1 MNINEIEKKEKII
14 KEKELIKRF
23 YNEFDEKDEKLIRIT
38 PELNRRHGTTRNFY
52 SAYSNKN
59 IGYDYP
65 SNNYF
70 LDYSREFLEYACA
83 GGIRKINNTWV
94 QSNKHTII
102 LGKEFLDV
110 FSDLLDWAL
119 NIVKLEND
127 ATSYVNFPIHYF
139 YNLTAISPLD
149 VTQHYVPIKGHLD
162 ADSLLL
168 GPDCLVYGDKLFERY
183 FINSNVGFTFS
194 IPMFVKNVEIAS
206 GIDIKPFIQK
216 VLKWYTETN
225 PNTNNIHVVFVLAFL
240 AVQVSYYLGEYLSK
254 EELKIIEKWTSYI
267 IASPLLIGSTINYL
281 YAKYIPSANIK
292 LHQEILEKYALIGKD
307 KRKYNVEAKYL
318 YRFAL
323 EFIDKVDLESII
335 EVLYDCKRDDL
346 VNSLMQTIKTKSKTV
361 SDTENVAKSND
372 TLEFKYNSFKE
383 FLDTLNEEEAKIIS
397 LKFLNMDEEM
407 ISSNINIPVDTVRE
421 IYSNIENNMYK
432 IKDNSRKREK

>member
-23 YNEFDEKDEKLIRIT
+23 YDEFDEKDEKLIIL
-38 PELNRRHGTTRNFY
+38 PKLNLRYGTTRHFY
-52 SAYSNKN
+52 GIFSNKN
-59 IGYDYP
+59 IGYDYASRP
-65 SNNYF
+65 YF
-70 LDYSREFLEYACA
+70 LYYSRKFLEYACT
-83 GGIRKINNTWV
+83 GEIRKINNTWV
-94 QSNKHTII
+94 QSDKHTII

-119 NIVKLEND
+119 NIVKLEKDFASFVNWPIQD
-127 ATSYVNFPIHYF
+127 YINSYNANF
-139 YNLTAISPLD
+139 S
-149 VTQHYVPIKGHLD
+149 PIKGHLD

-168 GPDCLVYGDKLFERY
+168 GPDCLVYGDKLFKEF

-206 GIDIKPFIQK
+206 GVDIKPFIQK
-216 VLKWYTETN
+216 VLKWYKE
-225 PNTNNIHVVFVLAFL
+225 PKTNNQVFRCVLAFL
-240 AVQVSYYLGEYLSK
+240 AVQVSYYLGEYLSI
-254 EELKIIEKWTSYI
+254 EELKIIEGWTNEFFFS
-267 IASPLLIGSTINYL
+267 STLIGSTINYS

-307 KRKYNVEAKYL
+307 KKKYNIEAKYL

-323 EFIDKVDLESII
+323 ECIDKADLESII

-346 VNSLMQTIKTKSKTV
+346 VDSLMQTIKTKSKTI

-407 ISSNINIPVDTVRE
+407 ISSNINIPLEKVRE

-432 IKDNSRKREK
+432 IKGNSRKREK

>member
-1 MNINEIEKKEKII
+1 MDINEIEKKEKII

-23 YNEFDEKDEKLIRIT
+23 YDEFDEKDEKLIIL
-38 PELNRRHGTTRNFY
+38 PKLNVRFGTTRHFY
-52 SAYSNKN
+52 SIYSNEN
-59 IGYDYP
+59 IGYDYASKP
-65 SNNYF
+65 YF
-70 LDYSREFLEYACA
+70 LYYSRKFLEYACA

-119 NIVKLEND
+119 NMVKLEKD
-127 ATSYVNFPIHYF
+127 FASFVNWPIQDYINF
-139 YNLTAISPLD
+139 YDTNFS
-149 VTQHYVPIKGHLD
+149 PIKGHLD
-162 ADSLLL
+162 ANSLLL
-168 GPDCLVYGDKLFERY
+168 GPDCLVYGDELFKKY
-183 FINSNVGFTFS
+183 FINFNVGFTFS

-206 GIDIKPFIQK
+206 SVDIKPFIQK
-216 VLKWYTETN
+216 VLKWYNE
-225 PNTNNIHVVFVLAFL
+225 PKTNNQIFSCVLAIL
-240 AVQVSYYLGEYLSK
+240 AVQVSYYLGEYFTK
-254 EELKIIEKWTSYI
+254 EELKIIEGWTN
-267 IASPLLIGSTINYL
+267 ALFMSPTMSGSTINYS

-307 KRKYNVEAKYL
+307 KKKYNIEAKYL

-323 EFIDKVDLESII
+323 ECIDKVDLESII
-335 EVLYDCKRDDL
+335 EVLYDCKKDDL
-346 VNSLMQTIKTKSKTV
+346 VNSLMQTIKTKSKTI

-383 FLDTLNEEEAKIIS
+383 FLDTLNEGEAKIIT
-397 LKFLNMDEEM
+397 LKFLNMNEEM
-407 ISSNINIPVDTVRE
+407 ISANINIPLETVRD

-432 IKDNSRKREK
+432 IKGNSRKREK

>member
-23 YNEFDEKDEKLIRIT
+23 YDEFDEKDEKLIIL
-38 PELNRRHGTTRNFY
+38 PKLNLRYGTTRHFY
-52 SAYSNKN
+52 GIFSNKN
-59 IGYDYP
+59 IGYDYASRP
-65 SNNYF
+65 YF
-70 LDYSREFLEYACA
+70 LYYSRKFLEYACT
-83 GGIRKINNTWV
+83 GEIRKINNTWV
-94 QSNKHTII
+94 QSDKHTII

-119 NIVKLEND
+119 NIVKLEKDFASFVNWPIQD
-127 ATSYVNFPIHYF
+127 YINSYNANF
-139 YNLTAISPLD
+139 S
-149 VTQHYVPIKGHLD
+149 PIKGHLD

-168 GPDCLVYGDKLFERY
+168 GPDCLVYGDKLFKEF

-206 GIDIKPFIQK
+206 GVDIKPFIQK
-216 VLKWYTETN
+216 VLKWYKE
-225 PNTNNIHVVFVLAFL
+225 PKTNNQVFRCVLAFL
-240 AVQVSYYLGEYLSK
+240 AVQVSYYLGEYLSI
-254 EELKIIEKWTSYI
+254 EELKIIEGWTNEFFFS
-267 IASPLLIGSTINYL
+267 STLIGSTINYS

-318 YRFAL
+318 YRFAF

-346 VNSLMQTIKTKSKTV
+346 VNSLMKTIRTKSKTI

-407 ISSNINIPVDTVRE
+407 ISSNINIPLEKVRE

-432 IKDNSRKREK
+432 IKGNSRKREK